1 MNNAAPLSRRPLDL
15 RPGTSCPPPHVP
27 DLDTAVSAVHR
38 AARDGDRAAFER
50 RFARLDRSL
59 RAHRGQIFRN
69 AAGLDL
75 DELHQKVLIRVNAY
89 FEQPEPESV
98 RSARGWLRTMAA
110 NAAIDEH
117 RSRARFRARHVAE
130 DSPAAAHTEQSGV
143 FPRAD
148 FLVGLAQ
155 ETRALD
161 AAIRHYADAA
171 AAAAPPTS
179 RARAQIWS
187 CYWLRIRAASAAT
200 VAERLRQ
207 QDLGEPSE
215 QTLWQWAS
223 RGQRLLEQLC
233 AADADRDRAELV
245 LDRLR

>member
-1 MNNAAPLSRRPLDL
+1 
-15 RPGTSCPPPHVP
+15 
-27 DLDTAVSAVHR
+27 VHR

-50 RFARLDRSL
+50 RFTRLDRSL

-98 RSARGWLRTMAA
+98 RSAWGWLRTMAA

-148 FLVGLAQ
+148 FLVELAQ
-155 ETRALD
+155 EERALD
-161 AAIRHYADAA
+161 AAVRHYADAA
-171 AAAAPPTS
+171 VAGAPPMS
-179 RARAQIWS
+179 RARAQIWT
-187 CYWLRIRAASAAT
+187 CYWLRICADSAAT
-200 VAERLRQ
+200 VADRLRA
-207 QDLGEPSE
+207 QDLGQPSE

-233 AADADRDRAELV
+233 AADADRERAERV
-245 LDRLR
+245 LERLR

>member
-1 MNNAAPLSRRPLDL
+1 MNNAASRSRNPLDP
-15 RPGTSCPPPHVP
+15 RSGTSCPPPHVP
-27 DLDTAVSAVHR
+27 DLDTAVSAVHC
-38 AARDGDRAAFER
+38 AVRDGDRAAFER
-50 RFARLDRSL
+50 RFTRLDRSL
-59 RAHRGQIFRN
+59 RAHRGQIFCN
-69 AAGLDL
+69 ASGLDL
-75 DELHQKVLIRVNAY
+75 DELRQKVLIRVNAY

-98 RSARGWLRTMAA
+98 RNARGWLRTMAA

-148 FLVGLAQ
+148 FLVELDQ
-155 ETRALD
+155 EARARD

-179 RARAQIWS
+179 RARAQIWT
-187 CYWLRIRAASAAT
+187 CYWLRICADTSAE

-233 AADADRDRAELV
+233 AADTDRDRAERV
-245 LDRLR
+245 LERLC

>member
-1 MNNAAPLSRRPLDL
+1 MKNAASRSRSPLDP
-15 RPGTSCPPPHVP
+15 RPGSSCPPAHVP

-38 AARDGDRAAFER
+38 AVRDGDRAAFER
-50 RFARLDRSL
+50 RFTRLDRSL
-59 RAHRGQIFRN
+59 RAHRWQIFPN

-75 DELHQKVLIRVNAY
+75 DELHQKLLIRVNAY
-89 FEQPEPESV
+89 FAQLEPEPV
-98 RSARGWLRTMAA
+98 RNARGWLRTMGA
-110 NAAIDEH
+110 NIGIDEH
-117 RSRARFRARHVAE
+117 RARARFRTRHVEE
-130 DSPAAAHTEQSGV
+130 DSPAAAQTEQSGV

-148 FLVGLAQ
+148 FLVQLQQ
-155 ETRALD
+155 EARALD

-171 AAAAPPTS
+171 AAGAPPMS

-187 CYWLRIRAASAAT
+187 CYWLRICADSAAT
-200 VAERLRQ
+200 VAERLRERK
-207 QDLGEPSE
+207 LGEPSE

-233 AADADRDRAELV
+233 AADTDRERAELV